1 MTKTLT
7 ALAFTSLLLAGGA
20 ACAADGMVS
29 VPSKYSVAETMDRLE
44 AAIRRAQPPIN
55 VFARVDFQATAAT
68 QGGKLRPTQILIFG
82 RGGTAAGLVPQ
93 HPRVAIDLP
102 LKALAW
108 EDEQGKSWLT
118 YNTGEYLAQRHGVT
132 GRDDFMKRVTD
143 FTAGLVKS
151 PLNDS
156 AHRDAALTPNR
167 VLEQTVQQRRFA
179 CCCPPAQHGS

>member
-20 ACAADGMVS
+20 ARADDGMVS

-68 QGGKLRPTQILIFG
+68 QGGKVRPTQILIFG
-82 RGGTAAGLVPQ
+82 RGGTAAGLLPQ
-93 HPRVAIDLP
+93 HPRVALDLS

-143 FTAGLVKS
+143 FTAGLAKS
-151 PLNDS
+151 
-156 AHRDAALTPNR
+156 AT
-167 VLEQTVQQRRFA
+167 E
-179 CCCPPAQHGS
+179 